1 MIELLLIIW
10 FAFQWGFRMERRRV
24 GKKDYQETF
33 CQSKCSRRGQ
43 FRNRGACVCFEQAL
57 SKVPHLKFE

>member
-1 MIELLLIIW
+1 
-10 FAFQWGFRMERRRV
+10 MERRRV

-57 SKVPHLKFE
+57 SKVPHLKFV